1 MLQSMGSQRAGHD
14 WATELVVFSCKVM
27 PTLLWPTRLLCPW
40 NYPGKNTGV
49 GCHFPLQCIFP
60 TQGSNLCLLCWQASS
75 LPFEPPRKPAN
86 ILQGEKRTD
95 KPSGPFKYQ
104 DLSDYTVL
112 ENMEFME
119 NHCDIYFKVQFPIFK
134 FGILPDGKEPAACK
148 ACSCFHFLV
157 SEWSRAKHHLYFCS
171 LYY

>member
-1 MLQSMGSQRAGHD
+1 MTERLNWWCLAAKSCPLFCDPMDCNPPGSSVHGITQARILEWVAISLSSVSSQPRDQTCVSCVGRQVLYHLSHHGSLQTSY
-14 WATELVVFSCKVM
+14 K
-27 PTLLWPTRLLCPW
+27 
-40 NYPGKNTGV
+40 GK
-49 GCHFPLQCIFP
+49 
-60 TQGSNLCLLCWQASS
+60 
-75 LPFEPPRKPAN
+75 
-86 ILQGEKRTD
+86 KRTD

-112 ENMEFME
+112 ENVEFME